1 MRLVS
6 DMAWTLT
13 PKHEVLSERAATMQ
27 LNRLGLSREEL
38 PLIAYRDAALQ
49 QLIEDGTEIK
59 LDDVIRITR
68 KSKTVGEAY
77 YYRRVVA

>member
-13 PKHEVLSERAATMQ
+13 PKHEVLTERAATVQ
-27 LNRLGLSREEL
+27 LNKIGLTRDEL

-49 QLIEDGTEIK
+49 QLIEDGVEIK
-59 LDDVIRITR
+59 LNDVIRITR

>member
-1 MRLVS
+1 
-6 DMAWTLT
+6 MAWTLT
-13 PKHEVLSERAATMQ
+13 PKHEVLTERAATIQ
-27 LNRLGLSREEL
+27 LNKIGLTRDEL

-49 QLIEDGTEIK
+49 QLIEDGVEIK
-59 LDDVIRITR
+59 LNDVIRITR

>member
-1 MRLVS
+1 
-6 DMAWTLT
+6 MAWTLT
-13 PKHEVLSERAATMQ
+13 PKHEVLTERAATIQ
-27 LNRLGLSREEL
+27 LNKIGLSRDEL

-49 QLIEDGTEIK
+49 QLIEDGVEIK
-59 LDDVIRITR
+59 LNDVIRITR

>member
-1 MRLVS
+1 MVS

-13 PKHEVLSERAATMQ
+13 PKHEVLTERAATIQ
-27 LNRLGLSREEL
+27 LNKIGLSRDEL

-49 QLIEDGTEIK
+49 QLIEDGVEIK
-59 LDDVIRITR
+59 LNDVIRITR

>member
-1 MRLVS
+1 
-6 DMAWTLT
+6 MAWTLT
-13 PKHEVLSERAATMQ
+13 PKHEVLTERAATVQ
-27 LNRLGLSREEL
+27 LNKIGLTRDEL

-49 QLIEDGTEIK
+49 QLIEDGVEIK
-59 LDDVIRITR
+59 LNDVIRITR

>member
-1 MRLVS
+1 MT
-6 DMAWTLT
+6 WTLT
-13 PKHEVLSERAATMQ
+13 PKHEVLTERAATIQ
-27 LNRLGLSREEL
+27 LNKIGLTRDEL

-49 QLIEDGTEIK
+49 QLIEDGVEIK
-59 LDDVIRITR
+59 LNDVIRITR

>member
-1 MRLVS
+1 MVS

-13 PKHEVLSERAATMQ
+13 PKHEVLTERAATVQ
-27 LNRLGLSREEL
+27 LNKIGLTRDEL

-49 QLIEDGTEIK
+49 QLIEDGVEIK
-59 LDDVIRITR
+59 LNDVIRITR